1 MILHKKYCI
10 LSPLSNTSKSIKKIC
25 PNTLFNCDQGHIFMK
40 SFNTNS
46 IMILSLNK
54 FSGLIIRLLIS
65 QLAVLGGD
73 LNMKER
79 IFVSFAWLPKATVQ
93 AAIGPYALDKAKN
106 LLATSFSEYKCLDI
120 SRNVTNTQPLNV
132 NISNADLNQNV
143 PGLIEACDMLEY
155 GNIVLTVAV
164 AVIIIT
170 APIGAAA
177 IMLSGPKLLTS
188 TNESQ
193 NK

>member
-1 MILHKKYCI
+1 
-10 LSPLSNTSKSIKKIC
+10 
-25 PNTLFNCDQGHIFMK
+25 
-40 SFNTNS
+40 
-46 IMILSLNK
+46 
-54 FSGLIIRLLIS
+54 
-65 QLAVLGGD
+65 
-73 LNMKER
+73 MKER

-106 LLATSFSEYKCLDI
+106 LLATSFSEYDCLDI
-120 SRNVTNTQPLNV
+120 NTNVTNAQSQPLYV
-132 NISNADLNQNV
+132 NSTSKFDLNQNV

-188 TNESQ
+188 TSTNESQ